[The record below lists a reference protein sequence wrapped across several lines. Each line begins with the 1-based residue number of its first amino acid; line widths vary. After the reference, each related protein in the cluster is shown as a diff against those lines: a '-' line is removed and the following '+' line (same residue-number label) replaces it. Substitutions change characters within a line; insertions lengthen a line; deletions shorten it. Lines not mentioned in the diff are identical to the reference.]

1 MKMWSL
7 HEDCRNIISNCWQNR
22 VVGFPMFVLNK
33 KLKLLKEQLKIWN
46 KEIFGN
52 VHDMVQIAEDKV
64 AEIQTKI
71 QSLDYNEE
79 LMNQEK
85 QAQFFLEE
93 ALKKQNWFW

>member
-1 MKMWSL
+1 
-7 HEDCRNIISNCWQNR
+7 
-22 VVGFPMFVLNK
+22 MFVLNK